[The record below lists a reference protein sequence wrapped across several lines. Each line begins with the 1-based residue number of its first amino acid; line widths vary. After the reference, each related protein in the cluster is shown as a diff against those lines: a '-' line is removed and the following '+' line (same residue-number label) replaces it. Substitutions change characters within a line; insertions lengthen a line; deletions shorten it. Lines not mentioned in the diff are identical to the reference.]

1 MPVRVRMSIV
11 AGLLLS
17 SWLAASGQSTDLVVI
32 DRIKREAFERSEVM
46 EHLRYLTDVHGPRLT
61 GSPQFEK
68 AAAWAIGRLKEY
80 GLANVHL
87 DRWGPFGRSWSV
99 DGYTVEQV
107 EPRYARLHAAP
118 LAWSAPTNGAIV
130 GEPLLTPLETSFLRG
145 PKKLRAALDEYRKTW
160 TGKLRGRL
168 LLLTTPEPI
177 SNRSNPLFTRYSDS
191 RLQELF
197 TAPEPAKPPAVKSI
211 EEIDWPDD
219 PADLFQL
226 FDRLPDNLAE
236 QFFDRY
242 AALEAERGAFLA
254 KEGAA
259 AVLVADNRARD
270 GLLAAEAA
278 GSFRSRD
285 PLAPAT
291 FVVTAEDYD
300 RIARLLEHKQPV
312 RLRVDLK
319 VSVSSA
325 DVDGTNIIAEL
336 PGGSKHD
343 EVVMIGAHFDSWHSG
358 TGATDN
364 GVGSAVMI
372 EVMRIL
378 KALNL
383 KLDRTVRL
391 ALWGGEEQGLL
402 GSRAYVKRE
411 FADPQTMQATLQHAK
426 LSGYFNLD
434 NGSGRIRGVY
444 LQGHEAMRPLF
455 EQWFAPFRD
464 LGVTTVTI
472 RGTSGTDH
480 QSFTRVGLPGFQFI
494 QDALDYFS
502 VTHHTNVDTYEH
514 AVPGDLM
521 QASAVIASVVYHAAN
536 HPDRLPRRPLP
547 AAAGAQ

>member
-1 MPVRVRMSIV
+1 MPVRVRVSIV

-61 GSPQFEK
+61 GSPQFAK
-68 AAAWAIGRLKEY
+68 AAEWAIGRLKEY

-107 EPRYARLHAAP
+107 EPRYARLHAVP
-118 LAWSAPTNGAIV
+118 LAWSAPTNGVIV
-130 GEPLLTPLETSFLRG
+130 AEPLLTPLETSFMRG
-145 PKKLRAALDEYRKTW
+145 PKKLRAALDEYRNAW

-168 LLLTTPEPI
+168 LLLTTPKPI
-177 SNRSNPLFTRYSDS
+177 SNRTNPLFTRYTES

-197 TAPEPAKPPAVKSI
+197 TAPEPAKPPVVKSI

-226 FDRLPDNLAE
+226 FDRLPDDLTE

-254 KEGAA
+254 NEGVA

-300 RIARLLEHKQPV
+300 RIARLLQHKQPV

-343 EVVMIGAHFDSWHSG
+343 KVVMIGAHFDSWHSG

-372 EVMRIL
+372 DVMRIL

-411 FADPQTMQATLQHAK
+411 FADPQTMQVTPQHAK

-472 RGTSGTDH
+472 RSTSGTDH

-494 QDALDYFS
+494 QDGLDYFA

-536 HPDRLPRRPLP
+536 HPERLPRRPLP